1 MPVPASRRLPAPA
14 AQSAQSSSSSS
25 DLAVADASLGAFAL
39 TSTPQLPL
47 AQRKA
52 RSAPGSSP
60 SDERSVAGLQ
70 QGARRGGGAVG
81 ALAALAEERL
91 SAYTRRGDRRGP
103 PLYGQRKGFVPRTEE
118 DFGGGGAFP
127 EIHVA
132 QFPLGL
138 GRKKTGN
145 NHAASTVALQLG
157 SDGRIAYDLVV
168 RQGSDKKV
176 VYSTPQ
182 AAEGVD
188 STVPV
193 ATTSSGIQIV
203 KRVGN
208 AMPSTEEEEKEVAR
222 TKAALEAA
230 LEKKLGANKVKTK
243 QDKAS
248 AEFFRYT
255 PAQQGTGHNS
265 GCAQRVLRVEDMQ
278 QDPMNPPKFRHKRA
292 PAAAGSPPPPVMH
305 SPPRKL
311 TQQDQ
316 AEWKIPPSIS
326 NWKNQK
332 GYTIPLDKRLQAD
345 GRNLQD
351 VSINDKF
358 ASLSEA
364 LYIAERQAREEIRL
378 RNEIKKQK
386 KIKEE
391 EMREQQLRLLAAQ
404 ARAERSNLLQQQRRE
419 GAEGE
424 EEERKKREAMAR
436 DRQREI
442 EREMRLERNKRGRN
456 EEERDVSERVAL
468 GLPPT
473 KKAAAGEG
481 IFDTRLFNQSAG
493 VDSGFDGGN
502 DEAYNLYDQP
512 LFANRANSAAIYQ
525 FSRERLI
532 NSVGNTGD
540 VPSFAGADRSS
551 YSRTAPVEF
560 EKDVADPFGLDNLL
574 SEAKKK

>member
-1 MPVPASRRLPAPA
+1 MTDFLRRLPAPA
-14 AQSAQSSSSSS
+14 GQRTTQAASVSGLSVS
-25 DLAVADASLGAFAL
+25 DPSVGSFAL
-39 TSTPQLPL
+39 SNPVPRHR
-47 AQRKA
+47 A
-52 RSAPGSSP
+52 
-60 SDERSVAGLQ
+60 
-70 QGARRGGGAVG
+70 RGGAGAEGRGEDEQGDRRRPTRGDAVG
-81 ALAALAEERL
+81 TLAALAEERQMAL
-91 SAYTRRGDRRGP
+91 TRRDRSGP
-103 PLYGQRKGFVPRTEE
+103 PPYGQRKGFVPRTEE

-127 EIHVA
+127 EILVA
-132 QFPLGL
+132 QFPLGM
-138 GRKKTGN
+138 GKKKGGN
-145 NHAASTVALQLG
+145 AAASTVALQLG
-157 SDGRIAYDLVV
+157 GDGKIAYDVVV
-168 RQGSDKKV
+168 RQLSDKKV

-182 AAEGVD
+182 TADGID
-188 STVPV
+188 TLRPV
-193 ATTSSGIQIV
+193 ATTASGIQVV
-203 KRVGN
+203 KRVAN
-208 AMPSTEEEEKEVAR
+208 AMPSQEEEDKEIAR

-230 LEKKLGANKVKTK
+230 LEQKLGANKVKTK
-243 QDKAS
+243 QDKS
-248 AEFFRYT
+248 GAEFYRYT

-278 QDPMNPPKFRHKRA
+278 EDPMNPPKFRHKRA

-404 ARAERSNLLQQQRRE
+404 ARAERSNLLQQRTE
-419 GAEGE
+419 GQE
-424 EEERKKREAMAR
+424 EDEEARKKREAVAR
-436 DRQREI
+436 ERQREI

-456 EEERDVSERVAL
+456 DEDRDVSERVAL
-468 GLPPT
+468 GLPPA
-473 KKAAAGEG
+473 KKAASGEG
-481 IFDTRLFNQSAG
+481 VFDTRLFNQSAG

-512 LFANRANSAAIYQ
+512 LFANRSNNAAIYQ

-532 NSVGNTGD
+532 NSVGHTGD
-540 VPSFAGADRSS
+540 VPSFAGADRSTFT
-551 YSRTAPVEF
+551 RTAPVEF
-560 EKDVADPFGLDNLL
+560 EKDVSDPFGLDNLL